1 MITGLYGYLIAIGLG
16 VIALVASYFKGH
28 SNAKTEIET
37 KQVKQKLEDIKT
49 SERINHE
56 VDKIPDADIDRKLSK
71 WMRD

>member
-1 MITGLYGYLIAIGLG
+1 MSDLYGYAIGVGLF
-16 VIALVASYFKGH
+16 ILALVASYFKGH